1 MINVFYVTCDTL
13 LTAWLTSLSVSAVL
27 QIRFMLLLSRQG
39 KVRLAKWYTTLS
51 QKERAKIVKEVTPI
65 VLSRAPKL
73 CNFVDWRDAKIVYR
87 RYASLYFV
95 AGIDAEDNELIT
107 LEIIH
112 QFVEALDKYFGNV
125 CELDLIFNFHK
136 AYFILDELL
145 LAGELQ
151 EPSKRVVNREIANQ
165 DDLVEQAK
173 HQVPQRTATIIG
185 PRG

>member
-1 MINVFYVTCDTL
+1 M
-13 LTAWLTSLSVSAVL
+13 
-27 QIRFMLLLSRQG
+27 
-39 KVRLAKWYTTLS
+39 
-51 QKERAKIVKEVTPI
+51 
-65 VLSRAPKL
+65 
-73 CNFVDWRDAKIVYR
+73 YR

-95 AGIDAEDNELIT
+95 AGIDSEDNELIT

-151 EPSKRVVNREIANQ
+151 EPSKRVINRVIDTQ
-165 DDLVEQAK
+165 DQLVEQAK
-173 HQVPQRTATIIG
+173 LGGPETQTVPVITG